1 MHIVI
6 DMYVYVY
13 TYISHVCVHMRMYHV
28 YMHLCV
34 CVHIHI
40 IYLIYV
46 YAQSWKAGRWVA
58 AAAEEIVETSGVKMR
73 SLLEVRSS
81 ERSPEAPLV
90 TLV

>member
-1 MHIVI
+1 MYTHTYHT
-6 DMYVYVY
+6 YVY
-13 TYISHVCVHMRMYHV
+13 ICVCIMCICI
-28 YMHLCV
+28 CV